1 MNKKNININ
10 NFYVIISLLTLVI
23 MLVGA
28 TFAYFSTV
36 VKADDPISVSSVD
49 IRLELNIRPLYNGL
63 PLLPTNDDDIN
74 LAYQNECKDSY
85 GNGACTAYTVEIK
98 NTGGRQEIISTLKID
113 NENYKNLKYILINPE
128 NNSIYQ
134 DITSVSTT
142 PTQLGE
148 IVELDSGESKE
159 FILLIWISNLVN
171 EQDYE
176 QGQEFVGIITVDTAV
191 GIKLTGTISENIG

>member
-23 MLVGA
+23 MLAGA

-36 VKADDPISVSSVD
+36 VRAKEPISVSTVD
-49 IRLELNIRPLYNGL
+49 IRIALNIRPLYNGV
-63 PLLPTNDDDIN
+63 PLLPTNDKDID
-74 LAYQNECKDSY
+74 LAYENKCKDSL

-98 NTGGRQEIISTLKID
+98 NTGDKQEIIGTFKID
-113 NENYKNLKYILINPE
+113 NENYKNLKYILINPDD
-128 NNSIYQ
+128 NTRYQ
-134 DITSVSTT
+134 DITSVSTI

-148 IVELDSGESKE
+148 KIELETGESKK
-159 FILLIWISNLVN
+159 FILLIWISNLVD

-176 QGQEFVGIITVDTAV
+176 QSQEFIGTVTINSAAGV
-191 GIKLTGTISENIG
+191 KLTGTISENIG